1 MVNFRYHIVSLV
13 AVFLALAIGVV
24 MGSTVIDRVTVET
37 LQNQQRRLDDNLTKA
52 RAENQKISSD
62 LDDLR
67 VANSQIIQETSE
79 RLVPGTLRD
88 VPVLLIGIRGNDP
101 EGRKELI
108 DALGQAN
115 ARVQATLWLTEKSKL
130 LKLAEQK
137 EMAELLG
144 VDEKSPSRLRQAGLE
159 SLGSTLRSLAI
170 GEAADGTI
178 LAKLSD
184 GGFIEIDSQGGDV
197 PIGILPGTRVL
208 LTVTPEGVP
217 TGEAKDPIA
226 EANKNLGETVITL
239 TKALVGGSQ
248 APIGLVL
255 AEAAVSDQPE
265 RALLLEVL
273 RSDKSLERRFS
284 SVDNLDQPAGR
295 VAILLAVGDL
305 GADGFGHYG
314 SGPGASRL
322 IPAPPLVS
330 SPKP

>member
-37 LQNQQRRLDDNLTKA
+37 LQSQQRHLDDNLTKA
-52 RAENQKISSD
+52 RAENEKISGD
-62 LDDLR
+62 LDNLN
-67 VANSQIIQETSE
+67 VTNNQITQEVGE
-79 RLVPGTLRD
+79 RLVPGVLRD
-88 VPVLLIGIRGNDP
+88 IPVLLIGIRGNDP
-101 EGRKELI
+101 AGRKELI
-108 DALGQAN
+108 DALGPAN
-115 ARVQATLWLTEKSKL
+115 ARVQATLWLSEKFKL
-130 LKLAEQK
+130 AKLAEQK

-144 VDEKSPSRLRQAGLE
+144 LDEKSPTRLRRAGLE

-170 GEAADGTI
+170 GEATDGT
-178 LAKLSD
+178 LLQKLSD
-184 GGFIEIDSQGGDV
+184 GGFIEIDSEGGDV

-208 LTVTPEGVP
+208 LTVTPEGLP
-217 TGEAKDPIA
+217 TGESKDPIA
-226 EANKNLGETVITL
+226 EANKNIGETVVTL
-239 TKALVGGSQ
+239 TKAMVGGSQ
-248 APIGLVL
+248 ATIGLVV
-255 AEAAVSDQPE
+255 AEAAVRDQPE

-295 VAILLAVGDL
+295 IATLLAVGDL
-305 GADGFGHYG
+305 GAGGFGHYG

-322 IPAPPLVS
+322 LPAPPLVS